1 MPEYDR
7 TMMDPT
13 RLKALRGLRGWT
25 QAQLSAASGVSQG
38 TVSRLERGDSK
49 GLYGD
54 TQRALAGALGT
65 SVAYLLG
72 QTDDPTPDEHAQP
85 DAPDEAPQAAPDE
98 GDALDVALGRA
109 FDARRFT
116 VADLIAARDAVRGS
130 DRRTMQGVDLTEAAL
145 GWLSAAKRLRLDGV
159 PATPANVLLRASTR
173 TTDAVAA
180 ERAAAANAAGDQA
193 LRALGV
199 EKK

>member
-1 MPEYDR
+1 MI
-7 TMMDPT
+7 DPK
-13 RLKALRGLRGWT
+13 RVKALRGLRGWT
-25 QAQLSAASGVSQG
+25 QAQLSDASKVSQP
-38 TVSRLERGDSK
+38 TISRLERGDSK

-54 TQRALAGALGT
+54 TQRAIAAALGT

-72 QTDDPTPDEHAQP
+72 QTDDP
-85 DAPDEAPQAAPDE
+85 APDELAQPEAPDEVPQASPEE
-98 GDALDVALGRA
+98 GDALDTALGRA

-130 DRRTMQGVDLTEAAL
+130 DRRTLQGVDLTEAAA
-145 GWLSAAKRLRLDGV
+145 GWLAAAKRLRLDGV

-173 TTDAVAA
+173 TTAAVAD
-180 ERAAAANAAGDQA
+180 ERSAAANAAGDLA
-193 LRALGV
+193 AAALGV